1 MKKGDKNYITTSI
14 MLTKEDYVYLQ
25 ERVLELKKNGLRD
38 ATISGYLRHLIS
50 KDKQEVSKN

>member
-1 MKKGDKNYITTSI
+1 MKRSEKDYIITTI
-14 MLTKEDYVYLQ
+14 TLTKEDYIYLQ
-25 ERVLELKKNGLRD
+25 ERILELKKNGIRD

>member
-25 ERVLELKKNGLRD
+25 ERVLELKKSGLRD

>member
-1 MKKGDKNYITTSI
+1 MKKSEKDYICTTI
-14 MLTKEDYVYLQ
+14 TLKKEDYIYLQ

-38 ATISGYLRHLIS
+38 ATISGYLRYLIS

>member
-1 MKKGDKNYITTSI
+1 MKKSEKNYITTSI

-38 ATISGYLRHLIS
+38 ATISGYLRYLIS